1 MKWIDIRNA
10 LNKIISE
17 KLKVNP
23 YSEDIDNIK
32 KPCFYIDLISY
43 KKEFNSEYREL
54 KTIDIDVIYYPKTN
68 GKLTNAEIL
77 ENLENLDN
85 ALEIEGKKVLQVLDR
100 FLTLRNT
107 DIKIVDSWAL
117 CIFVKSI

>member
-10 LNKIISE
+10 LNEIISE
-17 KLKVNP
+17 KLKINP
-23 YSEDIDNIK
+23 YSEDIDNVK
-32 KPCFYIDLISY
+32 KPCFYIDLVSY

-54 KTIDIDVIYYPKTN
+54 KTIDIDIIYYPKTN

-85 ALEIEGKKVLQVLDR
+85 ALEIEGKKG
-100 FLTLRNT
+100 FACTG
-107 DIKIVDSWAL
+107 
-117 CIFVKSI
+117 